1 MQLQYFYLLLVLF
14 SFFGTTHVQSTQKPW
29 TFLVYIAGAN
39 DLNSFVDLDLAEMI
53 DVGSNENVN
62 VVVFETIHRDGQ
74 AKETNFMYVEQG
86 SLVKI
91 GNEVPQDSGSI
102 ETLKHAL
109 ELAITLYPSDKMC
122 VVLWDHGSGP
132 LNRSITSAVRGVCY
146 DFDTNHYLTDIDCLN
161 ALSWAQNTLR
171 GGKKFDIVAF
181 DACLMA
187 GIEIAYTL
195 SNCANYLV
203 ASQETIPGT
212 GFDYN
217 GILSNF
223 ISRAPSARDFAL
235 GCVTAY
241 GQAYANQSDITL
253 SATDLSQVGNCV
265 SQANNLA
272 QVLFNLLKSKQK
284 SAVKRYIIRA
294 INNSISFDDGIYV
307 DLENFCSYLQQ
318 YASKMGLASKDKNT
332 LIAATQGV
340 KTALKKAVIAKTA
353 GKFYRGASG
362 LSIYLPT
369 YSIDRSY
376 ANLYWT
382 QQNAIWLKLLNAYTA

>member
-74 AKETNFMYVEQG
+74 AKETNFMYVQQG

-332 LIAATQGV
+332 LIAATQAV
-340 KTALKKAVIAKTA
+340 KTALTKAVIAKTA